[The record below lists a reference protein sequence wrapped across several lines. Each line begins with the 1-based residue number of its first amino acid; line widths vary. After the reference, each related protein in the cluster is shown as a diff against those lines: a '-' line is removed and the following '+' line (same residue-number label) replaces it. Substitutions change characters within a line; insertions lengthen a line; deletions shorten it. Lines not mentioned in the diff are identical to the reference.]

1 MTIAMA
7 VSGSEGTPGKAGRA
21 SVPGRLLASL
31 LRDRWSAGASAI
43 IALFVLCAIFAP
55 WLAPYAPTR
64 SDIDL
69 RLLPPFSPGHW
80 LGVDTQGR
88 DVLSRL
94 IYGTRVSLVTGL
106 VPVAVSAVIAVP
118 LGLVAGYFDRLGV
131 LVMRAMDI
139 LFAFPMV
146 LLAILLSAILG
157 PGLVNMTIALVLVL
171 LPFNTRIIY
180 VETLKQKGASYVE
193 AAEALGTPG
202 HRIMFRELFPHVAAA
217 GLVYSF
223 TIIGTMIVTAAGLSF
238 LGLGVQPP
246 EADWGLMTSEGRA
259 VLYIA
264 PHIAT
269 APGIAIFLLVTA
281 FNLMGDA
288 LRDALDPKS
297 LSR

>member
-1 MTIAMA
+1 MIAVAEARSEPRTI
-7 VSGSEGTPGKAGRA
+7 STRFSR
-21 SVPGRLLASL
+21 RLLSSL
-31 LRDRWSAGASAI
+31 LRDRWAAGALAV
-43 IALFVLCAIFAP
+43 IALVVLCALLAP
-55 WLAPYAPTR
+55 WLAPYDPGQ

-69 RLLPPFSPGHW
+69 RLLPPFSAGHW

-106 VPVAVSAVIAVP
+106 VPVALSAVIAVP
-118 LGLVAGYFDRLGV
+118 LGLVAGYFSGIGAV
-131 LVMRAMDI
+131 VMRTMDV

-146 LLAILLSAILG
+146 LLAILLSAMLG
-157 PGLVNMTIALVLVL
+157 PGLMNMTIALVLVL

-180 VETLKQKGASYVE
+180 GETLKQKGASYVE
-193 AAEALGTPG
+193 AAEALGTPS

-264 PHIAT
+264 PHVAT
-269 APGIAIFLLVTA
+269 APGVAIFLLVTA
-281 FNLMGDA
+281 FNLVGDA

>member
-1 MTIAMA
+1 MA
-7 VSGSEGTPGKAGRA
+7 LASSDRA
-21 SVPGRLLASL
+21 SDKVRQINLSRRLVTAL
-31 LRDRWSAGASAI
+31 LRDRWSGVALGI
-43 IALFVLCAIFAP
+43 IAVFVFCAIFAP
-55 WLAPYAPTR
+55 WLVPYGPSQ

-69 RLLPPFSPGHW
+69 RLLPPFSAGHW

-94 IYGTRVSLVTGL
+94 IYGTRVSLITGL
-106 VPVAVSAVIAVP
+106 VPVAISGVIAVP
-118 LGLVAGYFDRLGV
+118 LGLVAGYFDRLGA
-131 LVMRAMDI
+131 LVMRVMDI

-146 LLAILLSAILG
+146 LLAILLSAMLG

-180 VETLKQKGASYVE
+180 VETLKQKGASYIE
-193 AAEALGTPG
+193 AAEALGTPR

-269 APGIAIFLLVTA
+269 APGIAIFLLVMA
-281 FNLMGDA
+281 FNLVGDA